1 MRTSRIDNLVK
12 IFRALANKKRL
23 QIIRA
28 LAADITTINQISDY
42 TGLPYKTVERHL
54 KIMVGAGVAKEER
67 IRQFTHFKMNNSV
80 SGIVNE
86 QLATILDI
94 AKSAR

>member
-1 MRTSRIDNLVK
+1 MVK
-12 IFRALANKKRL
+12 VFRALANKKRL

-28 LAADITTINQISDY
+28 LAADLNTINQISDY

-54 KIMVGAGVAKEER
+54 KIMVGAGVVKEER
-67 IRQFTHFKMNNSV
+67 IRQFTHFKMNSSV
-80 SGIVNE
+80 SGIVKE
-86 QLATILDI
+86 QFVAILDI

>member
-1 MRTSRIDNLVK
+1 MKVSKADKLAKV
-12 IFRALANKKRL
+12 FRALANKKRL
-23 QIIRA
+23 QILRA

-42 TGLPYKTVERHL
+42 TSLPYKTVERHL

-67 IRQFTHFKMNNSV
+67 IRQFTHFKLNNSV
-80 SGIVNE
+80 SGIVKE
-86 QLATILDI
+86 QLVTILDI